1 MRLLVMVDSHYD
13 SIGGVNMPKAKP
25 TQVIVHRIE
34 LQEKE
39 RDMLEL
45 YVAGRTAKNLVEP
58 ITAGVT
64 AYVAY
69 KSSKHLY
76 EWGDDLFTTISKN
89 MEKARQM
96 RDERLTKDSFENPL
110 KNDGFADDGTPTN
123 IFGLPGWGI
132 WPGVL

>member
-1 MRLLVMVDSHYD
+1 
-13 SIGGVNMPKAKP
+13 MPKAKP

-39 RDMLEL
+39 RDMMEA
-45 YVAGRTAKNLVEP
+45 YVAGKTVKNVVEP
-58 ITAGVT
+58 AVAVAT

-69 KSSKHLY
+69 KSAKSLY
-76 EWGDDLFTTISKN
+76 DWGEDVWTDLQQRMAN
-89 MEKARQM
+89 AREY
-96 RDERLTKDSFENPL
+96 RNNPDNKIDSIEDLENATVSPF
-110 KNDGFADDGTPTN
+110 NNPGYSEDGQPTN